1 MRIRLIQNG
10 NLEVIDRAIC
20 KCHDKELGSCSI
32 EERLARIE
40 RVGNK
45 MKHASVLEHVNYSF
59 DIDGISRACLQ
70 ELARH
75 RIASYT
81 VKSSRYTLDELKKE
95 SAFVQGINYN
105 KKEDKYTYIFTRNAM
120 QRASKYLVMTK
131 EERVNT
137 NNIVKL
143 DMLRI
148 SVHSG
153 VANDMS
159 KFELPEAYKTSLV
172 MSINIRSLQNF
183 IKLRTHQS
191 ALWEIQ
197 LLAKALYDVLPE
209 QHKYL
214 FADVLEHD
222 LVDVKMTKEQY
233 KDWQNI
239 EQEKRK

>member
-1 MRIRLIQNG
+1 MTVELLQNG
-10 NLEVIDRAIC
+10 ELESIDRAIC
-20 KCHDKELGSCSI
+20 KCHDREFTECNLG
-32 EERLARIE
+32 RIE

-45 MKHASVLEHVNYSF
+45 MKHQSVLEHCVYTF
-59 DIDGISRACLQ
+59 DISGISRACLQ

-105 KKEDKYTYIFTRNAM
+105 KKEDRYTYIFTRNAM
-120 QRASKYLVMTK
+120 NRASKYLVMTS

-153 VANDMS
+153 IANDMS

-172 MSINIRSLQNF
+172 MSINVRSLQNF

-197 LLAKALYDVLPE
+197 LLAKAMYNALPE
-209 QHKYL
+209 RHKYL
-214 FADVLEHD
+214 FEDSLEHE
-222 LVDVKMTKEQY
+222 LVEVKMTKEQF
-233 KDWQNI
+233 KDWQNLL
-239 EQEKRK
+239 K

>member
-1 MRIRLIQNG
+1 MKVKLIQNG
-10 NLEVIDRAIC
+10 NLEAIDRAIC
-20 KCHDKELGSCSI
+20 KCHDKALGSCTI
-32 EERLARIE
+32 EERLRRIE

-45 MKHASVLEHVNYSF
+45 MKHASVLEHVQYSF

-95 SAFVQGINYN
+95 SAFIKGIHYHRNVDRYAV
-105 KKEDKYTYIFTRNAM
+105 ILQRNAM
-120 QRASKYLVMTK
+120 ERASKYLVFTS
-131 EERVNT
+131 EEKVNT
-137 NNIVKL
+137 HNIVKL
-143 DMLRI
+143 DMLRVN
-148 SVHSG
+148 VHSG
-153 VANDMS
+153 IANDMS

-172 MSINIRSLQNF
+172 MSINIRALQNF

-197 LLAKALYDVLPE
+197 YLARAMYEALPE

-214 FADVLEHD
+214 FADALEHD
-222 LVDVKMTKEQY
+222 LVDVKMTKEQF

-239 EQEKRK
+239 IK